1 MSRFVDKVVLVTGA
15 ASGIG
20 AATAQ
25 LFRDEGAKV
34 VGIDVNAGGDDVL
47 RGDVSDPDS
56 VNSFVSAAV
65 QRHGGIDVVANVA
78 GMVRFSHV
86 AQTAFDDWQR
96 HLAVN
101 LTGPFLVSQAALPT
115 LTERKGCIVNVASI
129 AGLRGQAYT
138 AAYCASKG
146 GLVLLT
152 KSMGLEL
159 AATGVR
165 VNAVC
170 PSSVMTPMVH
180 GVAETMP
187 HDLDPKLMDR
197 LMSPNGEW
205 VTPEEI
211 AEAIAYLASPAARNI
226 TGTTL
231 LVDGGTQS

>member
-1 MSRFVDKVVLVTGA
+1 MTRFQDKVVLVTGA

-25 LFRDEGAKV
+25 LFRDEGAHV
-34 VGIDVNAGGDDVL
+34 VGVDLNGDGEDVL
-47 RGDVSDPDS
+47 RGDVSDPES
-56 VNSFVSAAV
+56 VTSFVTAAV
-65 QRHGGIDVVANVA
+65 QQHGGIDVVANVA

-86 AQTAFDDWQR
+86 EQTTLEDWQR

-115 LTERKGCIVNVASI
+115 LLERKGCIVNVASI

-180 GVAETMP
+180 GVAESMP
-187 HDLDPKLMDR
+187 QDLDPKLMDR
-197 LMSPNGEW
+197 LMSPNGGW

-211 AEAIAYLASPAARNI
+211 AEAIAYLSSPAARNI